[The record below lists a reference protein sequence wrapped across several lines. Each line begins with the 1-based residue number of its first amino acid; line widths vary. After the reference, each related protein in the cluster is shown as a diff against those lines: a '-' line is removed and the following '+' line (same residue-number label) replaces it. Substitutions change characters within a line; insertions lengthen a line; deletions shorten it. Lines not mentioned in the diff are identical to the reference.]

1 MNALPTPPTAGRR
14 RPKGRL
20 LATAVAALLA
30 AAPSLATV
38 WSRAN
43 VQLKIPKGGSAAIED
58 ASYSGRDWGI
68 VLTALEVREEGRPEA
83 GMVNVVWTFRYT
95 NSDKE
100 PHFATVNVRCLD
112 SKRNERSRFSARLVF
127 QADTRAEEKLEVR
140 VKHEEAAWSA
150 STIGRIVVDF
160 LSGPNG

>member
-1 MNALPTPPTAGRR
+1 MNALSTPPAAGRR
-14 RPKGRL
+14 RPTRRL
-20 LATAVAALLA
+20 LAIAGAALLA

-43 VQLKIPKGGSAAIED
+43 VQMKIPKGGSAAIED

-68 VLTALEVREEGRPEA
+68 ALTALEVREEGRPEP
-83 GMVNVVWTFRYT
+83 GTVSVVWTFRYT
-95 NSDKE
+95 NTDKE

-112 SKRNERSRFSARLVF
+112 SKRTERSRFSARLVF
-127 QADTRAEEKLEVR
+127 QADTRSEEKLEVR
-140 VKHEEAAWSA
+140 VTHDEAAWRA

>member
-1 MNALPTPPTAGRR
+1 MNALSTPPAAGRR
-14 RPKGRL
+14 HPTRRL
-20 LATAVAALLA
+20 LAIAGAALLA

-43 VQLKIPKGGSAAIED
+43 VQMKIPKGGSAAIED

-68 VLTALEVREEGRPEA
+68 ALTALEVREEGRPEP
-83 GMVNVVWTFRYT
+83 GTVSVVWTFRYT
-95 NSDKE
+95 NTDKE

-112 SKRNERSRFSARLVF
+112 SKRTERSRFSARLVF
-127 QADTRAEEKLEVR
+127 QADTRSEEKLEVR
-140 VKHEEAAWSA
+140 VTHDEAAWRA

>member
-1 MNALPTPPTAGRR
+1 MNAMRTPPSAGRR
-14 RPKGRL
+14 RPRGRL
-20 LATAVAALLA
+20 LAIAVAALLA

-43 VQLKIPKGGSAAIED
+43 VQVKIPKGGSAAIED
-58 ASYSGRDWGI
+58 ASYSGRDWGV

-83 GMVNVVWTFRYT
+83 GTVNVVWTFRYT
-95 NSDKE
+95 NTDKE

-112 SKRNERSRFSARLVF
+112 SRTERSRFSARLVF
-127 QADTRAEEKLEVR
+127 QADTRTEEKLEVR